1 MKKPLPPP
9 NKTSTPLRAICS
21 AMRGY
26 FPRSST
32 WAAKHAG
39 VASGSFE
46 VEAAGS
52 ASRAWVVQAG
62 EREISLEIDGVR
74 RRFSVAVRSDATF
87 IHGSLGS
94 AELVPI
100 PRFETHTRDD
110 AAGSYVAPMP
120 GAVREVRVSVG
131 DRVEE
136 GTVMLV
142 LEAMKMEHPI
152 TAHAAGVVAE
162 VRVEV
167 DQMVEPDEVL
177 VVVEADE

>member
-1 MKKPLPPP
+1 L
-9 NKTSTPLRAICS
+9 
-21 AMRGY
+21 
-26 FPRSST
+26 
-32 WAAKHAG
+32 
-39 VASGSFE
+39 V
-46 VEAAGS
+46 VEASEG
-52 ASRAWVVQAG
+52 
-62 EREISLEIDGVR
+62 EISLELDGIR
-74 RRFSVAVRSDATF
+74 RRFSIATDVHATF
-87 IHGSLGS
+87 VHGPLGT
-94 AELVPI
+94 AELALV
-100 PRFETHTRDD
+100 PRFETHAGDD
-110 AAGSYVAPMP
+110 VAGSYVAPMP

-152 TAHAAGVVAE
+152 TAHGSGVVTE